1 MKELLKEIQA
11 IEIKESNFNVL
22 DSNFGKLE
30 NTHSDIM
37 VLLLTQKN
45 GFWNLFVDSIKE
57 VIDLTHISNTPKIF
71 REKYKIDILIE
82 DGVNAVIIE
91 NKIGASDQNE
101 QLKRYH
107 ETLKDKFKKI
117 SILYLTP
124 FGTSPSENSK
134 GNLDIKQISYNT
146 HIINWL
152 KTCLKNM
159 QISNNN
165 RLYVSIEM
173 YIELIQKTINKDKYT
188 EEVINIILSKK
199 INERLPDEIQNILNG
214 KNIFLYSDVR
224 ARSEKLIYEV
234 IAERYSVDEWIPTTE
249 HPETKEIEIDDD
261 GVKFD
266 LFFEPDC
273 VRAQSGNGST
283 VDEISGWD
291 ITNPYLQYL
300 LTGNRKGI
308 EEWIDRIENKG

>member
-1 MKELLKEIQA
+1 
-11 IEIKESNFNVL
+11 
-22 DSNFGKLE
+22 
-30 NTHSDIM
+30 
-37 VLLLTQKN
+37 
-45 GFWNLFVDSIKE
+45 
-57 VIDLTHISNTPKIF
+57 
-71 REKYKIDILIE
+71 
-82 DGVNAVIIE
+82 
-91 NKIGASDQNE
+91 
-101 QLKRYH
+101 
-107 ETLKDKFKKI
+107 
-117 SILYLTP
+117 
-124 FGTSPSENSK
+124 
-134 GNLDIKQISYNT
+134 
-146 HIINWL
+146 
-152 KTCLKNM
+152 M

-188 EEVINIILSKK
+188 EEVINTILSKK